1 MKKVS
6 KKQSILN
13 RAVAKIK
20 ASKADR
26 CMICGRPYT
35 DAAHLLPRSLYPEY
49 YTEEW
54 NIVPLCR
61 EHHTEVDH
69 IGDEALCEI
78 YHVSPVLIDA
88 RIAKTYRLRSKEGR
102 VNDGA

>member
-1 MKKVS
+1 MGAFLIVMRKVS

-20 ASKADR
+20 ASKSDR
-26 CMICGRPYT
+26 CMICGRPYV
-35 DAAHLLPRSLYPEY
+35 DAAHLLPKSVWPEY

-61 EHHTEVDH
+61 EHHTRYDNSRSFRQTCTELYNIVKAH
-69 IGDEALCEI
+69 DEHAAFRYFGI
-78 YHVSPVLIDA
+78 
-88 RIAKTYRLRSKEGR
+88 
-102 VNDGA
+102 

>member
-1 MKKVS
+1 MKKIS

-20 ASKADR
+20 ASKSDK
-26 CMICGRPYT
+26 CMICGRPYV
-35 DAAHLLPRSLYPEY
+35 DAAHLLPKSVWPEY

-61 EHHTEVDH
+61 EHHTRYDNSRSFRQTCTELYKIVKAH
-69 IGDEALCEI
+69 DEQAAFRYFGL
-78 YHVSPVLIDA
+78 
-88 RIAKTYRLRSKEGR
+88 
-102 VNDGA
+102 

>member
-1 MKKVS
+1 MRKVS

-20 ASKADR
+20 ASKTGG
-26 CMICGRPYT
+26 CVLCGNPYV
-35 DAAHLLPRSLYPEY
+35 DAAHLLPRSTHPEY

-61 EHHTEVDH
+61 EHHTRYDNSRLFRQTCTELYNIVKAH
-69 IGDEALCEI
+69 DEQAAFR
-78 YHVSPVLIDA
+78 YF
-88 RIAKTYRLRSKEGR
+88 GM
-102 VNDGA
+102 